1 NKKNLTE
8 YCESLGEIILCVVI
22 ILVLLKR
29 NLVMLVDDEIDIIG
43 LFTEILTLNGISVRP
58 FTNPKEALDYFEQS
72 HDNYRLVISDVR
84 MSPMSGVEFVAK
96 IKKIDSEV
104 NVILMTAFEIEG
116 NQLKEINT
124 DEFFNKPIRMNDLV
138 RIVKKYVE

>member
-1 NKKNLTE
+1 MTE
-8 YCESLGEIILCVVI
+8 NCESLGEIILCVVI
-22 ILVLLKR
+22 VLVLLKR

-58 FTNPKEALDYFEQS
+58 FTNPKEALDEFEQS
-72 HDNYRLVISDVR
+72 HDSYRLIISDVR
-84 MSPMSGVEFVAK
+84 MSPMSGVEFITK
-96 IKKIDSEV
+96 IKEIDSDV
-104 NVILMTAFEIEG
+104 NVILMTAFEIDE

-138 RIVKKYVE
+138 SIVKKYVE

>member
-1 NKKNLTE
+1 MTE
-8 YCESLGEIILCVVI
+8 NCESLGEIILCVVI
-22 ILVLLKR
+22 VLVLLKR

-58 FTNPKEALDYFEQS
+58 FTNPKEALDEFEQS
-72 HDNYRLVISDVR
+72 HDSYRLIISDVR
-84 MSPMSGVEFVAK
+84 MSPMSGVEFITK
-96 IKKIDSEV
+96 IKEIDSDV
-104 NVILMTAFEIEG
+104 NVILMTAFEIDR

-138 RIVKKYVE
+138 SIVKKYVE

>member
-1 NKKNLTE
+1 MTE
-8 YCESLGEIILCVVI
+8 SCESLGQIILCVVI
-22 ILVLLKR
+22 VLVLLKR

-58 FTNPKEALDYFEQS
+58 FTNPKEALDEFEQS
-72 HDNYRLVISDVR
+72 HDSYRLIISDAR
-84 MSPMSGVEFVAK
+84 MSPMSGVEFITK
-96 IKKIDSEV
+96 IKEIDSDV
-104 NVILMTAFEIEG
+104 NVILMTAFEIDE

-138 RIVKKYVE
+138 SIVKKYVE